1 MTKEQLIAM
10 GLSEED
16 AQKIIADAENEKTK
30 AVAKATKGQPSKEEL
45 ETLKTKAAKA
55 DEFEAQN
62 MTNAEKTQ
70 KEMEQLRAEVEKSKQ
85 AEIEFKMKSNRLTAK
100 EKLIEAGYT
109 AEQCEKLLNH
119 LVKEDADQTMAAVN
133 DLIEVGK
140 SAIDTAVANDRE
152 QNLGKGSVGN
162 VGGQNKEE
170 TEKTEPEKF
179 AEQLISS
186 ETSTG
191 DVSDNPYI
199 H

>member
-30 AVAKATKGQPSKEEL
+30 AVSKATKGQPSKEEL

-55 DEFEAQN
+55 DEFEAQGL
-62 MTNAEKTQ
+62 TEAEKTQ

-133 DLIEVGK
+133 DLIDVGK

-152 QNLGKGSVGN
+152 LNLGKGSVGN
-162 VGGQNKEE
+162 VGGQGGESEE
-170 TEKTEPEKF
+170 KSVIETV
-179 AEQLISS
+179 IDSD
-186 ETSTG
+186 TST
-191 DVSDNPYI
+191 VKRSSDILSKYE
-199 H
+199 